1 MANLHDQKQ
10 IPTLVAVVAD
20 IGCRMAAQVQAEM
33 GGETHGLAKRWSTCC
48 SRKADRAN
56 PRAQRSSHLFGK
68 GATVDIAE
76 TYEHQPLNLRRLQ
89 LKVTVQPA
97 CNILQLSQDHTHA
110 PTPGTMV
117 GVD

>member
-1 MANLHDQKQ
+1 
-10 IPTLVAVVAD
+10 
-20 IGCRMAAQVQAEM
+20 
-33 GGETHGLAKRWSTCC
+33 
-48 SRKADRAN
+48 
-56 PRAQRSSHLFGK
+56 
-68 GATVDIAE
+68 
-76 TYEHQPLNLRRLQ
+76 LNLRRLQ